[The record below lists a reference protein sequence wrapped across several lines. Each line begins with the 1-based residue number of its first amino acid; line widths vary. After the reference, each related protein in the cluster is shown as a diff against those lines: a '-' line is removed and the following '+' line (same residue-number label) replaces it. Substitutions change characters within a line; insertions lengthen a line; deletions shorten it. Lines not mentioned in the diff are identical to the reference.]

1 MKQHPT
7 IPKEN
12 IYYVP
17 YNSYDDKKKELNNLQ
32 KKAVSIIEKAD
43 KWKEVLIVD
52 DNKGDYKHLL
62 MIVVDNRQERDY
74 YLKSNKITIKDII
87 YSIAK
92 VIK

>member
-52 DNKGDYKHLL
+52 DNK
-62 MIVVDNRQERDY
+62 E
-74 YLKSNKITIKDII
+74 
-87 YSIAK
+87 
-92 VIK
+92 